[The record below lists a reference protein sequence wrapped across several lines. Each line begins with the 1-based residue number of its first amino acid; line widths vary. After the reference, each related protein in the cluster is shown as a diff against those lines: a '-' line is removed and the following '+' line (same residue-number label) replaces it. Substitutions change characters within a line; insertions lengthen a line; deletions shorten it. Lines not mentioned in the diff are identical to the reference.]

1 MNFSSANNT
10 NQSNI
15 FGATQNKP
23 LFGGAMAPQ
32 SNPSGS
38 FFGQNTNQQ
47 QQQQQ
52 NQNPLGMFSNPQ
64 QQQQLQQP
72 QQNLGF
78 FGSSTNQQQNQSAN
92 LFNKPTG
99 TSVSFTNPQA
109 QGSFFS
115 ASAQPAQQTGLF
127 GMGNAVAQQPQN
139 QMAPVQAQQNQ
150 NQMQMQMQMMNPLNY
165 KKEQD
170 KKEIIDV
177 VQSYL
182 NCLNIQSPLNSFK
195 YMLYNRVTD
204 DSAHSI
210 GFQQQPKTQ
219 DFTEEGEPFLIDQ
232 ELWHKALRNNPDS
245 RLFYP
250 SLICSPKALDARA
263 KILEILEYQKLDYLI
278 NLRQKINNLS
288 VLYDSD
294 IQNINSNIKNKLNLI
309 KHKQMNVIY
318 KLEKLAILTGKA
330 EKNYN
335 LENKLN
341 LKLNEIKHT
350 ITNKDSY
357 VGRLKNLSSVTTLM
371 SFDNST
377 DVEEDP
383 LKDFTKER
391 FEKNIAVLKNMKKIF
406 DGNFS
411 KLRKSVSDLNAI
423 KSDLD
428 NFKKYERIN
437 K

>member
-1 MNFSSANNT
+1 MNFSSANNS
-10 NQSNI
+10 NQSNL
-15 FGATQNKP
+15 FGAANQNKP
-23 LFGGAMAPQ
+23 LFGGGSFAPQ
-32 SNPSGS
+32 NTTSTGL
-38 FFGQNTNQQ
+38 FGQNQNQQ
-47 QQQQQ
+47 QQQQTT
-52 NQNPLGMFSNPQ
+52 NQNPLGMLSNT
-64 QQQQLQQP
+64 QP
-72 QQNLGF
+72 QQNLSL
-78 FGSSTNQQQNQSAN
+78 FGNPSNQQTNQTN
-92 LFNKPTG
+92 LFSKPTG
-99 TSVSFTNPQA
+99 SLTFGNTQP
-109 QGSFFS
+109 QGSLFGTN
-115 ASAQPAQQTGLF
+115 QPNQSTGQSLF
-127 GMGNAVAQQPQN
+127 GMGNTMTNQTQQI
-139 QMAPVQAQQNQ
+139 QQNP
-150 NQMQMQMQMMNPLNY
+150 NQMQMGSLQTQNQIIQMNPLIY

-195 YMLYNRVTD
+195 YILYNRVTD
-204 DSAHSI
+204 DSMHLI
-210 GFQQQPKTQ
+210 GFLQQPKNQ

-232 ELWHKALRNNPDS
+232 ELWHKALRNNPDPK
-245 RLFYP
+245 LFYP
-250 SLICSPKALDARA
+250 SQICSPKALDSRA

-288 VLYDSD
+288 ILYDND

-330 EKNYN
+330 DKNYG

-341 LKLNEIKHT
+341 LKLNDIKHA

-357 VGRLKNLSSVTTLM
+357 LNRLKNLSSMTTLM

-377 DVEEDP
+377 DNEEDP

-406 DGNFS
+406 DTNFT
-411 KLRKSVSDLNAI
+411 KLRKSVSDLNSI

-428 NFKKYERIN
+428 NLKKYDRII

>member
-1 MNFSSANNT
+1 MNFSSVNNT
-10 NQSNI
+10 NQNNLFS
-15 FGATQNKP
+15 ANKGLIGSGSITGQQPTSSP
-23 LFGGAMAPQ
+23 LFGGQLNQPQISQ
-32 SNPSGS
+32 SN
-38 FFGQNTNQQ
+38 T
-47 QQQQQ
+47 
-52 NQNPLGMFSNPQ
+52 LGGIQNPQ
-64 QQQQLQQP
+64 QQS
-72 QQNLGF
+72 NLSLLG
-78 FGSSTNQQQNQSAN
+78 GVPNNQTNMNNS
-92 LFNKPTG
+92 LFNKSTG
-99 TSVSFTNPQA
+99 TVTLGNLSGQNNLFGGNQTAPQV
-109 QGSFFS
+109 
-115 ASAQPAQQTGLF
+115 ASSGLF
-127 GMGNAVAQQPQN
+127 GIAPSGAQNPTVQVSMQN
-139 QMAPVQAQQNQ
+139 ILNQQL
-150 NQMQMQMQMMNPLNY
+150 NPLNY

-204 DSAHSI
+204 DSLHLI
-210 GFQQQPKTQ
+210 NFLQMPKNQ
-219 DFTEEGEPFLIDQ
+219 DITEEGEPFLIDQ
-232 ELWHKALRNNPDS
+232 ELWHKALRNNPDPK
-245 RLFYP
+245 LFYP
-250 SLICSPKALDARA
+250 SQICSPKALDARA

-288 VLYDSD
+288 ILYDND

-330 EKNYN
+330 DKNYN
-335 LENKLN
+335 LENKIN
-341 LKLNEIKHT
+341 LKLNDIKHA

-357 VGRLKNLSSVTTLM
+357 VNRLKNLSSMTSLM
-371 SFDNST
+371 SFDNSI

-383 LKDFTKER
+383 LKDFSKER

-406 DGNFS
+406 DMNFV
-411 KLRKSVSDLNAI
+411 KLRKSVGDLNSI

>member
-10 NQSNI
+10 NQNSL
-15 FGATQNKP
+15 FVGAQNKP
-23 LFGGAMAPQ
+23 
-32 SNPSGS
+32 
-38 FFGQNTNQQ
+38 FFGSVIGPQTSSSGGLFAQNTNQPQ
-47 QQQQQ
+47 QMAQQ
-52 NQNPLGMFSNPQ
+52 NQNPLGMLSNPQ
-64 QQQQLQQP
+64 QQQQ
-72 QQNLGF
+72 QQNLGL
-78 FGSSTNQQQNQSAN
+78 FGNNANQPPNQVTNPN
-92 LFNKPTG
+92 LFNKPAG
-99 TSVSFTNPQA
+99 TSVSFINQPA
-109 QGSFFS
+109 QGSFYG
-115 ASAQPAQQTGLF
+115 ASQVGQQTGQSLF
-127 GMGNAVAQQPQN
+127 GMGNAAPLQQQ
-139 QMAPVQAQQNQ
+139 QQAQIP
-150 NQMQMQMQMMNPLNY
+150 MQMINPLNY

-195 YMLYNRVTD
+195 SILYNRITD
-204 DSAHSI
+204 DSAHLI
-210 GFQQQPKTQ
+210 GFMQQPKTQ
-219 DFTEEGEPFLIDQ
+219 DVTEEGEPFLIDQ
-232 ELWHKALRNNPDS
+232 ELWHKALRNNPDP

-250 SLICSPKALDARA
+250 SQICSPKALDSRT

-288 VLYDSD
+288 ILYKSD
-294 IQNINSNIKNKLNLI
+294 IQNNNSSIKNKLNLI

-318 KLEKLAILTGKA
+318 KLEKLAIFTGKA

-341 LKLNEIKHT
+341 IKLNEIKHA

-357 VGRLKNLSSVTTLM
+357 VNRLKNLSSMTTLM
-371 SFDNST
+371 SFDDST
-377 DVEEDP
+377 EVEEDP

-391 FEKNIAVLKNMKKIF
+391 FEKNFVVLKNMKKIF
-406 DGNFS
+406 DSNFS
-411 KLRKSVSDLNAI
+411 KLRKSISDLNSI
-423 KSDLD
+423 KNDLD

>member
-1 MNFSSANNT
+1 MNFTISDST
-10 NQSNI
+10 NQNSLFSGGAQNKPFFGSNALAPQNTTSTGL
-15 FGATQNKP
+15 FSQNVNQPQQTATQN
-23 LFGGAMAPQ
+23 Q
-32 SNPSGS
+32 Y
-38 FFGQNTNQQ
+38 
-47 QQQQQ
+47 
-52 NQNPLGMFSNPQ
+52 PLGMLSNT
-64 QQQQLQQP
+64 QP
-72 QQNLGF
+72 QQNLGL
-78 FGSSTNQQQNQSAN
+78 FGNNINPQPNQSSN
-92 LFNKPTG
+92 LFSKPTG
-99 TSVSFTNPQA
+99 TVVFGNPQP
-109 QGSFFS
+109 QGY
-115 ASAQPAQQTGLF
+115 LF
-127 GMGNAVAQQPQN
+127 GANQATQLTSQNIYGTGNAVSN
-139 QMAPVQAQQNQ
+139 QMQSGLNPVQTASLQAQ
-150 NQMQMQMQMMNPLNY
+150 NQMQMNPLNY

-182 NCLNIQSPLNSFK
+182 YCLNIQSPLNSFK
-195 YMLYNRVTD
+195 YMLYNRITD
-204 DSAHSI
+204 DSAHLI
-210 GFQQQPKTQ
+210 GLMQQPKTH

-232 ELWHKALRNNPDS
+232 ELWHKALRNNPDP

-250 SLICSPKALDARA
+250 SQICSPKALDARA

-288 VLYDSD
+288 ILYDCD
-294 IQNINSNIKNKLNLI
+294 IQNVNSNIKNKLNLI

-330 EKNYN
+330 EKNYA

-341 LKLNEIKHT
+341 LKLNDIKYA
-350 ITNKDSY
+350 IVNKDSY
-357 VGRLKNLSSVTTLM
+357 VNRLKNLSSMTTLM

-406 DGNFS
+406 DTNFS
-411 KLRKSVSDLNAI
+411 KLRKSVLDLNSI

-428 NFKKYERIN
+428 NLKKYDRII